1 MAPKAR
7 RSRLPGYKF
16 CHPTPEPPM
25 DTAALGERLGD
36 ANPLVVMNWFSG
48 HDVPD
53 FEQADRLATYLGCSV
68 RWLKFGEGRPSA
80 FGSQRRFNS
89 HGSTY
94 DDARALLT
102 PDAASNPVYKV
113 SLIRD
118 GSQEGSIQ
126 RAGLG

>member
-1 MAPKAR
+1 
-7 RSRLPGYKF
+7 
-16 CHPTPEPPM
+16 M
-25 DTAALGERLGD
+25 DTAAQAERLGD
-36 ANPLVVMNWFSG
+36 ANPLVVMNWFSV

-80 FGSQRRFNS
+80 FGSQRRLNS
-89 HGSTY
+89 HGSAY
-94 DDARALLT
+94 DDAHALLT

-118 GSQEGSIQ
+118 VSPEGSIQ